1 MQFKVIFSLAASIF
15 SKENNTISTH
25 FGFVVI
31 EQQKYKNNGKE
42 TIKANLKQVES
53 C

>member
-15 SKENNTISTH
+15 TKENYAISSH
-25 FGFVVI
+25 FDFVVI
-31 EQQKYKNNGKE
+31 EQQKYKDNGKE
-42 TIKANLKQVES
+42 AIKANLKQVES